1 LPNCFLLQVM
11 LFGGL
16 RYNRTANNVRRSTD
30 LYVLD
35 FSERTPRWRR
45 AAVDNINT
53 QGAYQLDFPNT
64 GIVPL
69 PESGAVALMHRSVR
83 LWRVTAAQLEEHT
96 HCWPNKTISLT
107 TGGEQQALCVALC
120 VDFLV
125 VCAKHCVWNLAC
137 RVHVMSDIC

>member
-1 LPNCFLLQVM
+1 M

-16 RYNRTANNVRRSTD
+16 RYNQTANNVRRSTD

-35 FSERTPRWRR
+35 FSEHTPRWRR

-69 PESGAVALMHRSVR
+69 PDNGAVALMHRSVR
-83 LWRVTAAQLEEHT
+83 SWLSKCVLQTCHHSNACMLFVLVPSSYVPGTMQQL
-96 HCWPNKTISLT
+96 
-107 TGGEQQALCVALC
+107 A
-120 VDFLV
+120 
-125 VCAKHCVWNLAC
+125 
-137 RVHVMSDIC
+137 

>member
-1 LPNCFLLQVM
+1 M

-16 RYNRTANNVRRSTD
+16 RYNQTAKNVRRSTD

-35 FSERTPRWRR
+35 FSEPTPRWRK

-69 PESGAVALMHRSVR
+69 PESGAVALMHRSVSNW
-83 LWRVTAAQLEEHT
+83 L
-96 HCWPNKTISLT
+96 
-107 TGGEQQALCVALC
+107 
-120 VDFLV
+120 
-125 VCAKHCVWNLAC
+125 
-137 RVHVMSDIC
+137 

>member
-1 LPNCFLLQVM
+1 MLVAQSRAPCHHSLLYYILLQVM

-16 RYNRTANNVRRSTD
+16 RYSRTDNNVRRSTD

-35 FSERTPRWRR
+35 FSEPTPRWRK

-69 PESGAVALMHRSVR
+69 PKIGAVALMHRSVS
-83 LWRVTAAQLEEHT
+83 VTASAVSRTQKHT
-96 HCWPNKTISLT
+96 RGTSCHPPPCICHSHC
-107 TGGEQQALCVALC
+107 
-120 VDFLV
+120 
-125 VCAKHCVWNLAC
+125 
-137 RVHVMSDIC
+137 